1 MSYGKNQLMRSS
13 QLNPISLIARVR
25 QFSHFL
31 IAAGVLAMGLFQL
44 GSLWNDLRVSGL
56 SIETLQNLSSTLVSG
71 LLSGAHRTV
80 SGVFLVI
87 NSIGLA
93 LRSRLAWVVV
103 SLLMVINIV
112 LWLTASGTHFAFGLL
127 ELLLLAALYVFRAQF
142 NHTSVAA
149 ASIFSVGSLVLVTV
163 YGVLGSLMMGTE
175 FSQPITDLGTAFY
188 FTIVTM
194 STVGY
199 GDIYP
204 TTSGSRLY
212 VISLIILGLTVFAT
226 AVSTVLLPFLQN
238 RVHNFLVGKERT
250 MKMSGHYVI
259 ASRSNLALN
268 TYRELCE
275 RGKRVIFIVETKD
288 DDIPSDAHVV
298 IGNPTDIDTL
308 KGASGETAEAIMAL
322 GEDDATN
329 AFVVLAAKE
338 LDGTAK
344 TVVAVNNTRNL
355 EKVRRVQ
362 PDIVIAPTIL
372 GGELLAMAVT
382 GEEVSDKNL
391 VDRLI
396 NTHR

>member
-1 MSYGKNQLMRSS
+1 MQLSL
-13 QLNPISLIARVR
+13 LNPIRLTTRFR
-25 QFSHFL
+25 QYSHLL
-31 IAAGVLAMGLFQL
+31 IAAGVLVMGFIQL
-44 GSLWNDLRVSGL
+44 GSLWNDLRTSGL
-56 SIETLQNLSSTLVSG
+56 SIAGLQNLSSILVSG

-80 SGVFLVI
+80 SGVFMVI
-87 NSIGLA
+87 MSIGLA

-103 SLLMVINIV
+103 TLLMAINIAF
-112 LWLTASGTHFAFGLL
+112 WLAASDTHFLLGLL
-127 ELLLLAALYVFRAQF
+127 ELVLLAALYLFRAQF

-149 ASIFSVGSLVLVTV
+149 ASIFSVGSLVLVTA
-163 YGVLGSLMMGTE
+163 YGVLGSLMMGTQ
-175 FSQPITDLGTAFY
+175 FSKPIADLGTAFY

-204 TTSGSRLY
+204 TTPGARLY

-250 MKMSGHYVI
+250 MKMSGHYIIV
-259 ASRSNLALN
+259 SRSNLALN
-268 TYRELCE
+268 TCRELHQ
-275 RGKRVIFIVETKD
+275 RGKSVIFILDTKG
-288 DDIPSDAHVV
+288 DDIPDEADVV

-308 KGASGETAEAIMAL
+308 KDASGATAEAIMAL

-338 LDGTAK
+338 LDGTAR

-362 PDIVIAPTIL
+362 PDIVFAPTIL
-372 GGELLAMAVT
+372 GSELLAMALT

-396 NTHR
+396 NTQK

>member
-1 MSYGKNQLMRSS
+1 
-13 QLNPISLIARVR
+13 
-25 QFSHFL
+25 
-31 IAAGVLAMGLFQL
+31 MGLIQL
-44 GSLWNDLRVSGL
+44 GSLWSDLRVNGL
-56 SIETLQNLSSTLVSG
+56 SIANLQNLSNILLSD

-80 SGVFLVI
+80 SGVFMVI
-87 NSIGLA
+87 MSIGLA

-103 SLLMVINIV
+103 TLLMAINIA
-112 LWLTASGTHFAFGLL
+112 LWLTALDTHVLLGLL
-127 ELLLLAALYVFRAQF
+127 EVVLLVALYVFRGQF

-149 ASIFSVGSLVLVTV
+149 ASIFSVGSLVLVIA
-163 YGVLGSLMMGTE
+163 YGVLGSVMMGTQ
-175 FSQPITDLGTAFY
+175 FSEPIKDLGTAFY

-204 TTSGSRLY
+204 TTSGARLY

-226 AVSTVLLPFLQN
+226 AISTVLLPFLQN
-238 RVHNFLVGKERT
+238 RMRNFLVGKKRT

-259 ASRSNLALN
+259 ASRSNLAIN
-268 TYRELCE
+268 TYRELHK
-275 RGKRVIFIVETKD
+275 RGKNVLFILDAKS
-288 DDIPSDAHVV
+288 DDIPDDADV
-298 IGNPTDIDTL
+298 IVGNPTDIDTL
-308 KGASGETAEAIMAL
+308 KNASGATAEAIMAL

-338 LDGTAK
+338 LEGTPK

-362 PDIVIAPTIL
+362 PDFVFAPTIV
-372 GGELLAMAVT
+372 GGELLAMALT

-396 NTHR
+396 NTQK